1 MGKPRRPRSR
11 PAGTPQPL
19 QDASANP
26 EIPAANVP
34 IAADEPDQA
43 PAPAPDQSP
52 DHFAEAVRTGAE
64 TEDAVMTAAAPG
76 GASEAETAP
85 DGAVD
90 VPSGPVATAAATTS
104 EAEFEARSEA
114 ESGTGAVID
123 IAPPPVPGAGPGRA
137 AAANRISFTPDRL
150 DVIEIG
156 SIIARYVRGEGEAA
170 VAHLRALS
178 GARSPADVIRLQVG
192 EVQRA
197 ADASLTCWVTVVG
210 QASRV
215 VAYR

>member
-19 QDASANP
+19 QDASAPP
-26 EIPAANVP
+26 EIQAAAAP
-34 IAADEPDQA
+34 IAADEPAQAPATA
-43 PAPAPDQSP
+43 PAPAP

-64 TEDAVMTAAAPG
+64 T
-76 GASEAETAP
+76 AP

-90 VPSGPVATAAATTS
+90 VPPDPVATAAATTS

-150 DVIEIG
+150 DVVEIG

-197 ADASLTCWVTVVG
+197 ADASLTCWVTVLG

>member
-19 QDASANP
+19 QDASAAP
-26 EIPAANVP
+26 EIQ
-34 IAADEPDQA
+34 AADPPVAADQPD
-43 PAPAPDQSP
+43 PATDRPV
-52 DHFAEAVRTGAE
+52 E
-64 TEDAVMTAAAPG
+64 AAAPPAEVTPEVTPDA
-76 GASEAETAP
+76 GADIAGETAP
-85 DGAVD
+85 DGTVGASSDPVTEAADGTVAGAEAAID
-90 VPSGPVATAAATTS
+90 VAL
-104 EAEFEARSEA
+104 
-114 ESGTGAVID
+114 
-123 IAPPPVPGAGPGRA
+123 PPVTAAGPGRA
-137 AAANRISFTPDRL
+137 AAANRIVFTPDRL
-150 DVIEIG
+150 DVAEIG

-178 GARSPADVIRLQVG
+178 GARSPADLIRLQVG